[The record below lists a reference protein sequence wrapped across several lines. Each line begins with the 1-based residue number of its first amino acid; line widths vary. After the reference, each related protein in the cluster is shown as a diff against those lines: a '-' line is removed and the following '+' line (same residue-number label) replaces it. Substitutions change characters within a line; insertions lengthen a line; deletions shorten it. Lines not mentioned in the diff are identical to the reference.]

1 MKLKISREIKVG
13 FLFVVA
19 LVVLIWGVMYL
30 KGLDIFRPKIK
41 VYALYERVNGL
52 AQSNPI
58 TINGLKVGQ
67 VSNIYFDPRNTG
79 KIVVE
84 LIITEKYP
92 IPVNSIAR
100 IYNSSL
106 IGAKEVEI
114 VLGYSKQTIKDGDT
128 LRASIDASLS
138 EEVNKQLGPLKEKAE
153 NLISTIDTVA
163 NSIKNILNEKT
174 QRDLSNAINQVSLTI
189 SNLAAI
195 THKVDTLVG
204 AQKYRLAK
212 IIGNVESISS
222 NLKQNNEKITNII
235 SNFSNLSDSISKA
248 NISGTFN
255 RVNQTLTEMNQA
267 LIKINTGQGSL
278 GLLINDNKLYD
289 ELTKS
294 AKDLNLLLE
303 DVKANPSK
311 YVKISVF

>member
-174 QRDLSNAINQVSLTI
+174 QRDLSNAINQVSVTI